1 LTPTS
6 NLLMVGM
13 THPYSSRLRL
23 GGDFRIN
30 NISGTQAT
38 ATLPAAP
45 GSGNMY
51 ILTAQAI
58 GNSLLLENDLGVA
71 SGSYISAQ
79 TYKGQ
84 SLAFTQTET
93 FRQRWR
99 LDVSLQLY
107 NQKDDSDVRMTRITP
122 SLKLSY
128 RLNESM
134 SFDGEGGIEDTHN
147 ASAIRDE
154 KTRRY
159 YVYTGYRWDFQ

>member
-1 LTPTS
+1 
-6 NLLMVGM
+6 
-13 THPYSSRLRL
+13 
-23 GGDFRIN
+23 
-30 NISGTQAT
+30 
-38 ATLPAAP
+38 
-45 GSGNMY
+45 MY
-51 ILTAQAI
+51 IFTAQAI

-84 SLAFTQTET
+84 SLAFTQTEI

-107 NQKDDSDVRMTRITP
+107 NQKDDLDVHMTRITP

-134 SFDGEGGIEDTHN
+134 SFDGEGGVEDTHN
-147 ASAIRDE
+147 SSPIKDE
-154 KTRRY
+154 KIRRY
-159 YVYTGYRWDFQ
+159 YVYLGYRWDFR